1 MIASMRGIRY
11 LICSPAVKGSTIKNF
26 NNLRSLSTINNI
38 KYNVKQNYNNKSIYG
53 FQRFHSN
60 EPENRHPKFNN
71 NGEREYSDE
80 EAKEIVNE
88 LKKIWK
94 DDKNSQKEEIIKL
107 FDEFQMGGLISP
119 SASKI
124 ISTILTDSEATISG
138 EKIENVQKF
147 HQSLLQYHM
156 HNQMKF
162 NNDEDPVF
170 SPKNKDKENEN
181 VKSDEESKLDKEKE
195 DKPYGFKIELEDS
208 KKHNNKKFDFKS
220 RESKDKKTKFLE
232 LELRLDTLMLIF
244 FSGLLI
250 AYTLMAEGF
259 EKEITYQEF
268 ETSLLSKGFVEKL
281 VVINNETVEVIL
293 NDTGKNQPMHD
304 PRVEYYFTIGNL
316 ETFEEKLKKSQ
327 ELYNIPEESRVPV
340 MYIRTANLFKSLWSI
355 LPTVLLFGFIFWST
369 KKMLSSSG
377 GIGGGLFGNKKTFK
391 KFNAEKNVKVQFKD
405 VAGCNEAKEEIM
417 EFVNFLKH
425 PEKYERLGAKIPRG
439 AILNGPPGT
448 GKTLLAKA
456 TAGEAGVPFYSV
468 SGSEFVEMFV
478 GVGASRV
485 RELFKTARENA
496 PSIVFVDEIDAIGK
510 SRGKGKGMGGND
522 ERENT
527 LNQLLVEMD
536 GFKSDDHVVVF
547 AGTNRVD
554 VLDPALLRPGR
565 FDRKIYIGNPELD
578 GRKDIFGVHL
588 KAIKLSPDCD
598 LEDLKGRL
606 ATLTPGFSG
615 ADIANVCNEAAL
627 IAARK
632 DEDFVK
638 LKHFEQAIER
648 VIGGLEKKTKLL
660 SASEKKIVAYHEAGH
675 AICGWYLEFADP
687 LLKVSIVPRGQGALG
702 YAQYLPPDIYLYTTQ
717 KLLDR
722 MTMTLGGR
730 VSEELHFDSV
740 TSGGSDDFEKV
751 TGMAQKMVLGCGLS
765 PKVGLVSY
773 EMDRGNDFTKP
784 FSDKTSTII
793 DDEIHR
799 IVTECHERC
808 RKLLIEKSAEV
819 AKVAERLLAKEVITR
834 EDMIELLGKRPFPNR
849 NDAFDKY
856 LAGKIEGKEEEHKNE
871 NDKDEDMKNGKD
883 EEK

>member
-1 MIASMRGIRY
+1 MQPLRGAGRLLSSKVFYKTLNANVRLYSINRPSYHHRALVQKSFNFKSRRY
-11 LICSPAVKGSTIKNF
+11 NS
-26 NNLRSLSTINNI
+26 
-38 KYNVKQNYNNKSIYG
+38 
-53 FQRFHSN
+53 H
-60 EPENRHPKFNN
+60 EPDHKFNSK
-71 NGEREYSDE
+71 GQREFSDD
-80 EAKEIVNE
+80 EAKEILNQ
-88 LKKIWK
+88 LKLIWK
-94 DDKNSQKEEIIKL
+94 DQSKSQNEAIIKL
-107 FDEFQMGGLISP
+107 FDKYQMGGMISP
-119 SASKI
+119 SASKV
-124 ISTILTDSEATISG
+124 ISTILRDHEATESG
-138 EKIENVQKF
+138 EKVENVQKF
-147 HQSLLQYHM
+147 HQALMHYHM
-156 HNQMKF
+156 RKQMEF
-162 NNDEDPVF
+162 NDEEDPVF
-170 SPKNKDKENEN
+170 NPKDDAKK
-181 VKSDEESKLDKEKE
+181 VDEEK
-195 DKPYGFKIELEDS
+195 KIEEEQKPFGIKFEVESGEDA
-208 KKHNNKKFDFKS
+208 KKHKAFEFRS
-220 RESKDKKTKFLE
+220 RQSKDNKTKFLE
-232 LELRLDTLMLIF
+232 MEFKLDTLFLYIIAGALI
-244 FSGLLI
+244 I
-250 AYTLMAEGF
+250 YTLNSESF
-259 EKEITYQEF
+259 DKEITYQEF
-268 ETSLLSKGFVEKL
+268 ETSLLSKGFVERL
-281 VVINNETVEVIL
+281 IVVNSDYVQVIL
-293 NDTGKNQPMHD
+293 NDFGRNQPIHD
-304 PRVEYYFTIGNL
+304 SRVEYYFTIGSL
-316 ETFEEKLKKSQ
+316 EKFEEKLKKSQ
-327 ELYNIPEESRVPV
+327 EVYNIPEEKRVPV
-340 MYIRTANLFKSLWSI
+340 MYVQATNLWKSLWGV

-377 GIGGGLFGNKKTFK
+377 GIGGGIFGQKKTFK
-391 KFNAEKNVKVQFKD
+391 KFNADENVKITFND

-425 PEKYERLGAKIPRG
+425 PQKYEKLGAKIPRG

-554 VLDPALLRPGR
+554 VLDSALLRPGR

-578 GRKDIFGVHL
+578 GRKDIFAVHL
-588 KAIKLSPDCD
+588 KQIKLAPKTN

-632 DEDFVK
+632 DEDFVN
-638 LKHFEQAIER
+638 LNHFEQAIER
-648 VIGGLEKKTKLL
+648 VIGGLEKKSKLL
-660 SASEKKIVAYHEAGH
+660 SEQEKKIVAYHEAGH
-675 AICGWYLEFADP
+675 AICGWYLEHADP

-702 YAQYLPPDIYLYTTQ
+702 YAQYLPADIYLYTTQ

-730 VSEELHFDSV
+730 VSEEIHFASV

-751 TGMAQKMVLGCGLS
+751 TSMAQKMVLGCGLS

-773 EMDRGNDFTKP
+773 DMDRGNDFTKP
-784 FSDKTSTII
+784 FSDKTAKTI
-793 DDEIHR
+793 DSEIHR
-799 IVTECHERC
+799 IVDECYKRC
-808 RKLLIEKSAEV
+808 KNLLTEKSQEV
-819 AKVAERLLAKEVITR
+819 EKVAQRLLQKEVITR

-856 LAGKIEGKEEEHKNE
+856 LENKLETEDATSETKSSEKDSESKTSEESEKEKN
-871 NDKDEDMKNGKD
+871 DEDKKS
-883 EEK
+883 EEKK

>member
-1 MIASMRGIRY
+1 MIIFPRGVRKVITTRTLVQNRCLNARLFSCAKRLY
-11 LICSPAVKGSTIKNF
+11 PKKSPALKQFSLISYRF
-26 NNLRSLSTINNI
+26 NSGTPER
-38 KYNVKQNYNNKSIYG
+38 KYNSNG
-53 FQRFHSN
+53 QR
-60 EPENRHPKFNN
+60 EL
-71 NGEREYSDE
+71 SDE
-80 EAKEIVNE
+80 EAKEILDQ
-88 LKKIWK
+88 LKHIWK
-94 DDKNSQKEEIIKL
+94 DQTQSQNEAIIKL
-107 FDEFQMGGLISP
+107 FEKYQMGGMISP
-119 SASKI
+119 SASKV
-124 ISTILTDSEATISG
+124 ISTILRDHEATKPG
-138 EKIENVQKF
+138 EKVENVQKF
-147 HQSLLQYHM
+147 HQALMHYHM
-156 HNQMKF
+156 HKQMKL
-162 NNDEDPVF
+162 NDEEDPIFNPKEENKKV
-170 SPKNKDKENEN
+170 KNKKND
-181 VKSDEESKLDKEKE
+181 DEDTKPFGIKFDIETGE
-195 DKPYGFKIELEDS
+195 DA
-208 KKHNNKKFDFKS
+208 KKHKPFEFRS
-220 RESKDKKTKFLE
+220 RQSKDEKTKFLE
-232 LELRLDTLMLIF
+232 MEFRLDTL
-244 FSGLLI
+244 LLYII
-250 AYTLMAEGF
+250 AGTLVLYTLNSESF
-259 EKEITYQEF
+259 DKEITYQEF
-268 ETSLLSKGFVEKL
+268 ETSLLSKGYVDRL
-281 VVINNETVEVIL
+281 IVVNNDYVQVIL
-293 NDTGKNQPMHD
+293 NDFGKNQPVHD
-304 PRVEYYFTIGNL
+304 PRVEYYFTIGSL
-316 ETFEEKLKKSQ
+316 EKFEEKLKKSQ
-327 ELYNIPEESRVPV
+327 DAYNIPEEKRIPV
-340 MYIRTANLFKSLWSI
+340 MYVHATNLWKSLWSI

-369 KKMLSSSG
+369 KKMLSSGG
-377 GIGGGLFGNKKTFK
+377 GIGGGIFGQKKTFK
-391 KFNAEKNVKVQFKD
+391 KFNADENVKITFND

-425 PEKYERLGAKIPRG
+425 PQKYERLGAKIPRG

-588 KAIKLSPDCD
+588 KQIKLAPNTD
-598 LEDLKGRL
+598 LDDLKGRL

-632 DEDFVK
+632 DEDFVN

-660 SASEKKIVAYHEAGH
+660 SDQEKKVVAYHEAGH
-675 AICGWYLEFADP
+675 AICGWYLEYADP

-702 YAQYLPPDIYLYTTQ
+702 YAQYLPADIYLYTTQ

-730 VSEELHFDSV
+730 VSEEIHFDSV
-740 TSGGSDDFEKV
+740 TSGAADDFEKV
-751 TGMAQKMVLGCGLS
+751 TSMAQKMVLGCGLS

-773 EMDRGNDFTKP
+773 DMDRGNDFTKP
-784 FSDKTSTII
+784 FSDKTAKTI
-793 DDEIHR
+793 DEEIHR
-799 IVTECHERC
+799 IVDESYRRC
-808 RKLLIEKSAEV
+808 KDLLISKGEELE
-819 AKVAERLLAKEVITR
+819 KVAQRLLEKEVITR

-856 LAGKIEGKEEEHKNE
+856 LEKKLESDDNDADFKESKKSKDNDDEKNCD
-871 NDKDEDMKNGKD
+871 DKN
-883 EEK
+883 

>member
-1 MIASMRGIRY
+1 MLLLPRGVGRVFACKTFMKSFTANTR
-11 LICSPAVKGSTIKNF
+11 L
-26 NNLRSLSTINNI
+26 LSTTGRLYPRRPLGLKQFSTTSYRFNSGSPQK
-38 KYNVKQNYNNKSIYG
+38 KYNSNG
-53 FQRFHSN
+53 QR
-60 EPENRHPKFNN
+60 EL
-71 NGEREYSDE
+71 SDE
-80 EAKEIVNE
+80 EAQEILNQ
-88 LKKIWK
+88 LKNIWK
-94 DDKNSQKEEIIKL
+94 DQTQSQNQAIIKL
-107 FDEFQMGGLISP
+107 FDKYHMGGMVSP
-119 SASKI
+119 SASKM
-124 ISTILTDSEATISG
+124 ISTILRDHEASEPG
-138 EKIENVQKF
+138 EKVENVQKF
-147 HQSLLQYHM
+147 HQALMHYHM
-156 HNQMKF
+156 HKQMEY
-162 NNDEDPVF
+162 NDEEDPIF
-170 SPKNKDKENEN
+170 NPKKEENKVDDK
-181 VKSDEESKLDKEKE
+181 KIEKE
-195 DKPYGFKIELEDS
+195 DTKPFGIKFDIESGKDA
-208 KKHNNKKFDFKS
+208 KKHKPFEFRS
-220 RESKDKKTKFLE
+220 RQSKDDKTKFLE
-232 LELRLDTLMLIF
+232 MEFRLDTL
-244 FSGLLI
+244 LLYII
-250 AYTLMAEGF
+250 AGALVIYTLNSDNF
-259 EKEITYQEF
+259 DKEITYQEF
-268 ETSLLSKGFVEKL
+268 ETSLLSKGYVERL
-281 VVINNETVEVIL
+281 IVVNNDYVQVIL
-293 NDTGKNQPMHD
+293 NEFGKNQPVHD
-304 PRVEYYFTIGNL
+304 PRVEYYFTIGSL
-316 ETFEEKLKKSQ
+316 EKFEEKLKKSQ
-327 ELYNIPEESRVPV
+327 DAYNIPDEKRIPV
-340 MYIRTANLFKSLWSI
+340 MYVHATNLWKSLWSI

-369 KKMLSSSG
+369 KKMLSSGG
-377 GIGGGLFGNKKTFK
+377 GIGGGMFGQKKTFK
-391 KFNAEKNVKVQFKD
+391 KFNADENVKITFND

-425 PEKYERLGAKIPRG
+425 PQKYERLGAKIPRG

-485 RELFKTARENA
+485 RDLFKTARENA

-536 GFKSDDHVVVF
+536 GFTSDDHVVVF

-554 VLDPALLRPGR
+554 VLDSALLRPGR

-588 KAIKLSPDCD
+588 KQIKLAPKTD
-598 LEDLKGRL
+598 LDDLKGRL

-632 DEDFVK
+632 DEEYVT

-660 SASEKKIVAYHEAGH
+660 SNHEKTVVAYHEAGH
-675 AICGWYLEFADP
+675 AICGWYLEYADP

-702 YAQYLPPDIYLYTTQ
+702 YAQYLPADIYLYTTQ

-740 TSGGSDDFEKV
+740 TSGAADDFEKV
-751 TGMAQKMVLGCGLS
+751 TSMAQKMVLGCGLS

-773 EMDRGNDFTKP
+773 DMDRGNDFTKP
-784 FSDKTSTII
+784 FSDKTAKTI
-793 DDEIHR
+793 DEEIHR
-799 IVTECHERC
+799 IVDECYRRC
-808 RKLLIEKSAEV
+808 KDLLVSKSDEV
-819 AKVAERLLAKEVITR
+819 EKVAQRLLKKEVITR

-856 LAGKIEGKEEEHKNE
+856 LEKKLESDEPESKQSDPPSSSEDDKKE
-871 NDKDEDMKNGKD
+871 DTS
-883 EEK
+883 EEKK